1 MKKLLYGMIAIVL
14 LILPASA
21 MGGSFTIYPATTAV
35 TSDDLLLITDEPSGT
50 PSSKKLTF
58 ATLFTANDI
67 LNFSGTFTDGK
78 YCTYASSGKVLSCN
92 ADALSGLSTE
102 MTAFLGSAT
111 DEAARTELGLGSM
124 ALETATD
131 YVAKSLYDAYSVLY
145 ADSDNTPAKLTISA
159 NTFLGRKNTGGIV
172 AISGGANKYVGWDAD
187 GKLDAYEQM
196 QLGDDAAQFIGKTA
210 GHLGLFH
217 INMAGSTTAKTRTIV
232 SSHTDDRSNT
242 IPDISGNF
250 AITIA
255 SGSLALAT
263 SEIASAACQTVSAGS
278 VNSAAAT
285 GVVTTDVISFTPNA
299 TIKAVTGYVPATT
312 GGLTITAYPTS
323 GYVNFDV
330 CNWTAGAVTPG
341 AVTVNWRV
349 SR

>member
-1 MKKLLYGMIAIVL
+1 MKKIVCTLLLLLMAAMPSVVVGGPISSYPEATAI
-14 LILPASA
+14 
-21 MGGSFTIYPATTAV
+21 

-67 LNFSGTFTDGK
+67 LNFSGTYTDGK
-78 YCTYASSGKVLSCN
+78 YCTYASTGKVLSCN
-92 ADALSGLSTE
+92 ADALSGLSTD
-102 MTAFLGSAT
+102 MIAFLGSAT

-145 ADSDNTPAKLTISA
+145 ADSDNTPAKLTIGA
-159 NTFLGRKNTGGIV
+159 NTILGRKNTGGIV
-172 AISGGANKYVGWDAD
+172 AIAGGSNKYLGWNAD
-187 GKLDAYEQM
+187 GVLDAYEQM
-196 QLGDDAAQFIGKTA
+196 QLGDDAAQFVGKTA

-217 INMAGSTTAKTRTIV
+217 INLAGSTTGKTRTIV
-232 SSHTDDRSNT
+232 SNHTDDRSNG

-250 AITIA
+250 AITVA